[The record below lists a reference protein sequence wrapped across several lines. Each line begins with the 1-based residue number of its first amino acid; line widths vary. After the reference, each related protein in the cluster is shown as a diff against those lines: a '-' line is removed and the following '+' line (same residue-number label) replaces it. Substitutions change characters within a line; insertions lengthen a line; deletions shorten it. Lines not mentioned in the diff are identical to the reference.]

1 MDGLLLDTHVILW
14 ALLNEPIRQESRD
27 RMRLAQPSRSLFVSH
42 ISAWEV
48 GVALSKPQESKR
60 PNLLGMPPNLWFQ
73 RAVRDL
79 RVKAL
84 PISYKIAL
92 EASLVPAVYGSGDP
106 GDCFLIATA
115 RLHNLMIVTRD
126 ARMIELARQ
135 DPKYLQVLPA

>member
-1 MDGLLLDTHVILW
+1 VDGLLLDTHVMLW
-14 ALLNEPIRQESRD
+14 ALLNEPIRQEARD
-27 RMRLAQPSRSLFVSH
+27 LMRLAQPSRSLFVSH

-48 GVALSKPQESKR
+48 GVAYTKPQESKR

-79 RVKAL
+79 SAKAL
-84 PISYKIAL
+84 PISYKVAL

-115 RLHNLMIVTRD
+115 RLHNLMIITRD
-126 ARMIELARQ
+126 AHMIELARQ
-135 DPKYLQVLPA
+135 DPKYLRVLPA